1 MGRKVS
7 PFTAEMQITD
17 AASDGRAVARHGE
30 QVVFIEGGVPGD
42 VADVY
47 VFRKQD
53 KMLVG
58 KIDRLIEASPDRV
71 SPQCAH
77 FGLCGGCKWQN
88 MSYEAQLKYKENQ
101 VINTLRRIG
110 KIEIGEALPILGCES
125 PYYYRNKLEFSFS
138 DRAWVPKD
146 QLDHFNELD
155 LRSLGYHMP
164 GMFDKVLDVEE
175 CLLQIPLVNEIR
187 NELRAYARAHDLS
200 FYNIR
205 DNTGFL
211 RNIVF
216 RTSVATGEMM
226 IILVVNGN
234 DMEVISPILSHLE
247 ARFPQITDFIWID
260 NHKVNSVY
268 ADLPFHVW
276 KGKPYI
282 TENLGGFDFQIRAT
296 SFFQTNSKQAAI
308 LYGVVKTFLQEVL
321 PPDRKRFH
329 TIYDLYSGTGS
340 IGIFVSDLA
349 EKIVGI
355 EYVRAAVEDAWENV
369 RTNRLDNQFSFYAGD
384 MKDLLTDE
392 LVATEGLPEVIIA
405 DPPRQGMAPQV
416 VRRLR
421 ELAPEHIIYVSC
433 KPATQ
438 ARDLEMLDDLYE
450 VVKVQ
455 PVDMFPQTAHVENVA
470 LLKKRL
476 TPKLKEET
484 PSLSEESLS
493 SENGA
498 DISQA
503 E

>member
-1 MGRKVS
+1 MGRKLT
-7 PFTAEMQITD
+7 PFTAEMEIID
-17 AASDGRAVARHGE
+17 AASDGRAVARYGE
-30 QVVFIEGGVPGD
+30 QVIFIEGGVPGD
-42 VADVY
+42 IAEVF

-53 KMLVG
+53 KLWVG
-58 KIDRLIEASPDRV
+58 KIDRLIKASKDRV
-71 SPQCAH
+71 EARCQH

-88 MSYEAQLKYKENQ
+88 MSYEAQLGFKENQ
-101 VINTLRRIG
+101 VINTLQRIG
-110 KIEIGEALPILGCES
+110 KITIGETLPIIGCES
-125 PYYYRNKLEFSFS
+125 PFFYRNKLEFSFS

-146 QLDHFNELD
+146 KLDFFNEMD

-175 CLLQIPLVNEIR
+175 CLLQIPVINEIR
-187 NELRAYARAHDLS
+187 NELRSYARNQNLS

-216 RTSVATGEMM
+216 RTSVSSGELM
-226 IILVVNGN
+226 IILVVNG
-234 DMEVISPILSHLE
+234 DDRAEIEPVLSHLE
-247 ARFPQITDFIWID
+247 NTFPMITDFIWVD

-282 TENLGGFDFQIRAT
+282 TERLGEFDFRIRAT
-296 SFFQTNSKQAAI
+296 SFFQTNSKQAAV
-308 LYGVVKTFLQEVL
+308 LYGVVKSFLASIL
-321 PPDRKRFH
+321 PAGKNRFH
-329 TIYDLYSGTGS
+329 TLYDLYSGTGS

-369 RTNRLDNQFSFYAGD
+369 RINNLENQFSFYAGD

-392 LVATEGLPEVIIA
+392 LIAKEGRPEVIIA

-416 VRRLR
+416 VKKIR
-421 ELAPEHIIYVSC
+421 EMAPEYIIYVSC

-450 VVKVQ
+450 VIKIQ

-470 LLKKRL
+470 LLRL
-476 TPKLKEET
+476 RD
-484 PSLSEESLS
+484 
-493 SENGA
+493 NR
-498 DISQA
+498 
-503 E
+503 

>member
-1 MGRKVS
+1 MGRRIT
-7 PFTAEMQITD
+7 PFRAEMEIKD

-42 VADVY
+42 IAEVF

-53 KMLVG
+53 KLLVG
-58 KIDRLIEASPDRV
+58 KIERLIKASEDRV
-71 SPQCAH
+71 EAPCQH

-88 MSYEAQLKYKENQ
+88 MSYQAQLGFKESQ
-101 VINTLRRIG
+101 VINSLQRIG
-110 KIEIGEALPILGCES
+110 KVEIGKALPILGCEN
-125 PYYYRNKLEFSFS
+125 PFYYRNKLEFTFS

-146 QLDHFNELD
+146 QLDFFNEMD

-164 GMFDKVLDVEE
+164 GMFDKVLDIEE
-175 CLLQIPLVNEIR
+175 CLLQIPLINDIR
-187 NELRAYARAHDLS
+187 NELRTYARENDLS

-216 RTSVATGEMM
+216 RTSVSTGEMM
-226 IILVVNGN
+226 VILVVNGN
-234 DMEVISPILSHLE
+234 DMEVIAPILSHLE
-247 ARFPQITDFIWID
+247 ARFPQITDFIWVD

-282 TENLGGFDFQIRAT
+282 TERLGTYDFRIRAT
-296 SFFQTNSKQAAI
+296 SFFQTNPKQAAV
-308 LYGVVKTFLQEVL
+308 LYGVVKSFLTEAL
-321 PPDRKRFH
+321 PEGQNRFQ

-340 IGIFVSDLA
+340 IGIYVSPLA

-355 EYVRAAVEDAWENV
+355 EYVNAAVEDAWENV
-369 RTNRLDNQFSFYAGD
+369 RINNLENQFSFYAGD
-384 MKDLLTDE
+384 MKDLLNDD
-392 LVATEGLPEVIIA
+392 LINKEGRPEVIIA

-416 VRRLR
+416 VKKIS
-421 ELAPEHIIYVSC
+421 ELAPHHIIYVSC

-438 ARDLEMLDDLYE
+438 ARDLEMLDDWYE
-450 VVKVQ
+450 VLKIQ

-470 LLKKRL
+470 LLKRRSQQK
-476 TPKLKEET
+476 PPVVIET
-484 PSLSEESLS
+484 VSSPEDDPLS
-493 SENGA
+493 
-498 DISQA
+498 
-503 E
+503 

>member
-1 MGRKVS
+1 MGRKIK
-7 PFTAEMQITD
+7 PFTAEMEIID
-17 AASDGRAVARHGE
+17 AASDGRAVARHEE

-42 VADVY
+42 VADVF

-53 KMLVG
+53 KLLVG
-58 KIDRLIEASPDRV
+58 KIERLIKASDDRV
-71 SPQCAH
+71 EAQCQH

-88 MSYEAQLKYKENQ
+88 MAYEAQLGFKESQ
-101 VINTLRRIG
+101 VINSLQRIG
-110 KIEIGEALPILGCES
+110 KVEIGETLPILGCEK
-125 PYYYRNKLEFSFS
+125 PFFYRNKLEFTFS

-146 QLDHFNELD
+146 QLDSFNEMD

-187 NELRAYARAHDLS
+187 NELRTYARAHDLS

-205 DNTGFL
+205 TNTGFL

-216 RTSVATGEMM
+216 RTSVSTGEMM

-234 DMEVISPILSHLE
+234 DMAEISPILSHLE
-247 ARFPQITDFIWID
+247 VCFPQITDFIWVD

-282 TENLGGFDFQIRAT
+282 TERLGNFDFRIRAT
-296 SFFQTNSKQAAI
+296 SFFQTNSKQAAV
-308 LYGVVKTFLQEVL
+308 LYGVVKSFLGETL
-321 PPDRKRFH
+321 PEGQKRFH

-340 IGIFVSDLA
+340 IGIYVSDLA

-355 EYVRAAVEDAWENV
+355 EYVKAAVEDAWENV
-369 RTNRLDNQFSFYAGD
+369 RINHLENQFSFYAGD
-384 MKDLLTDE
+384 MKDLLNDD
-392 LVATEGLPEVIIA
+392 LVNKEGRPEVIIA

-416 VRRLR
+416 VNKISQ
-421 ELAPEHIIYVSC
+421 LAPHHIIYVSC

-438 ARDLEMLDDLYE
+438 ARDLEMLDDWYE
-450 VVKVQ
+450 VVKIQ

-470 LLKKRL
+470 LLRRRNERKVPVV
-476 TPKLKEET
+476 TET
-484 PSLSEESLS
+484 VSLPEDDPLSE
-493 SENGA
+493 NA
-498 DISQA
+498 
-503 E
+503 